1 MDSSPPCSS
10 VHGDSP
16 GKDTRVV
23 AKVSSRGSSIS
34 YSDIILLF
42 ESFSG
47 SHQHTANLEVV
58 IIAISPY
65 LSRLE
70 VLTKLVLALS
80 PVSHFPSQCSATVT
94 VGQDHYCYLTNIKC
108 VLVSSNLS
116 DSTPEVYPE
125 TLSPRFPCR
134 NSCLGSNSLE
144 SDLEIIP
151 MKMIY

>member
-1 MDSSPPCSS
+1 MLKLKLQYFWAPDVSNL
-10 VHGDSP
+10 VT
-16 GKDTRVV
+16 GKDL
-23 AKVSSRGSSIS
+23 
-34 YSDIILLF
+34 DI
-42 ESFSG
+42 G
-47 SHQHTANLEVV
+47 N
-58 IIAISPY
+58 
-65 LSRLE
+65 
-70 VLTKLVLALS
+70 
-80 PVSHFPSQCSATVT
+80 
-94 VGQDHYCYLTNIKC
+94 HYCYLTNIKC